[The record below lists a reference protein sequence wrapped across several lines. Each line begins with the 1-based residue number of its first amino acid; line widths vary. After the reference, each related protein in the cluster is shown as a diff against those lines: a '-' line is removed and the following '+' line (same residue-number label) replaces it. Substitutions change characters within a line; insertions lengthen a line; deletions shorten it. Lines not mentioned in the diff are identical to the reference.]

1 MFGGRMSNSIHITHF
16 ALKKGWQNMFNGSNM
31 AVTNLLSLQYILCR
45 KICYAMCSIE
55 QDSNSQR

>member
-1 MFGGRMSNSIHITHF
+1 MSNNIHINHF

-45 KICYAMCSIE
+45 KICCAVCSIE